1 VLQIDG
7 SSASTQLV
15 ISDLLRPITK
25 VTTSINLTKCNLAIS
40 NAGVCEYPGR
50 SYNEE
55 IGLALKSPTGT
66 TVALLNVLTLGGQTP
81 GGTVTW
87 LFDDAASSAVRGDT
101 LISGTFLPASS
112 LGAFN
117 GEVGNGIWELLY
129 TDDAGGDPLSI
140 NSWSLSVSDTAST
153 RLPILRDSGAAPA
166 PGPLPIL
173 GASAALGWGRRLR
186 KRINPSRHLQISQRN
201 NAG

>member
-66 TVALLNVLTLGGQTP
+66 TVALLNVGTLGGQTP

-129 TDDAGGDPLSI
+129 TDYEGGDPLSI
-140 NSWSLSVSDTAST
+140 NRWSLSVSAP
-153 RLPILRDSGAAPA
+153 LPTLRDSGAAPA